1 MSLTRRGF
9 ILIICKRSE
18 VTIFV
23 ETTVTNSA
31 ANVNEPIFYPEMWLR
46 NCSTNAQESQQSI
59 VLAFCSQIIPNT
71 NVVFVTW
78 RGLS

>member
-31 ANVNEPIFYPEMWLR
+31 ANVNEPIFYPEM
-46 NCSTNAQESQQSI
+46 
-59 VLAFCSQIIPNT
+59 
-71 NVVFVTW
+71 
-78 RGLS
+78 